1 MKHRIELTLAAV
13 IGAGALQAH
22 AQAPAAGT
30 YEVRMDLGIHGE
42 ATSPRLLV
50 RENEAFAVAGE
61 HGGKPWRVEFT
72 LDKTSD
78 AGSIRLAGKI
88 TEGGQTL
95 AAPVLV
101 GKLGEQVG
109 VKVGDDLRVAMVV
122 RQD

>member
-1 MKHRIELTLAAV
+1 MKHRIELILAAV
-13 IGAGALQAH
+13 IGACALQAE
-22 AQAPAAGT
+22 AQAPVAGT

-50 RENEAFAVAGE
+50 RENEPFAVAGE
-61 HGGKPWRVEFT
+61 HGGKPWRIEFT

-78 AGSIRLAGKI
+78 ARSIRLAGKI

>member
-1 MKHRIELTLAAV
+1 MKHRIKLTLAAV

-42 ATSPRLLV
+42 TTSPRLLV
-50 RENEAFAVAGE
+50 RENEPFAVAGE

-72 LDKTSD
+72 LGRTSD
-78 AGSIRLAGKI
+78 ARSVRLAGKI
-88 TEGGQTL
+88 LDGGKTL

-101 GKLGEQVG
+101 GPLGEPVG
-109 VKVGDDLRVAMVV
+109 VKVGDDVRVSMVV
-122 RQD
+122 RRN